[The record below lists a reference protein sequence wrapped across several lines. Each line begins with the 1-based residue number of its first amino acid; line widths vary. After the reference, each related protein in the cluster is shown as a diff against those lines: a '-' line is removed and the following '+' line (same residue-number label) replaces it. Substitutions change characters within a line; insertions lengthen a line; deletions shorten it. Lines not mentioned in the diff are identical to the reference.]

1 VESYGQVAVQR
12 SSFSPGVDAELT
24 RGTSALGAAGFHAR
38 SGWLTSPTFGG
49 ISWLAHSTLQS
60 GVWVNSPTRYDELT
74 GSSRFTL
81 SQAFGRAG
89 WRTVDDTPSNDRYW
103 PQGTG
108 FYHYDKIY
116 DRRNV
121 GYHGPTYAYASMPDQ
136 YVLLGL
142 QRLELGRSDRPPL
155 FAEVDLVSSHEPWK
169 QIPPLIP
176 WNRVGNGS
184 VFYHL
189 PVDMIGNTDVKQAYG
204 RSISYTLSA
213 IVSFVHHYGR
223 KNLVLVMLGDHQ
235 PAKIVSGENPT
246 HEVPIS
252 IISHDPAVLRRISSW
267 GWNDGLR
274 PARQAPV
281 WPMSAFRDRFL
292 AAYGSH
298 PTG

>member
-1 VESYGQVAVQR
+1 
-12 SSFSPGVDAELT
+12 
-24 RGTSALGAAGFHAR
+24 
-38 SGWLTSPTFGG
+38 
-49 ISWLAHSTLQS
+49 
-60 GVWVNSPTRYDELT
+60 
-74 GSSRFTL
+74 
-81 SQAFGRAG
+81 
-89 WRTVDDTPSNDRYW
+89 
-103 PQGTG
+103 
-108 FYHYDKIY
+108 
-116 DRRNV
+116 
-121 GYHGPTYAYASMPDQ
+121 
-136 YVLLGL
+136 
-142 QRLELGRSDRPPL
+142 
-155 FAEVDLVSSHEPWK
+155 VSSHEPWK